1 MLGHWHFDLLQDVV
15 DDSTVPQKLLLF
27 EVVDEERRVQLDVLP
42 SHEIGKAFGALL
54 WGRQTR
60 ESLRRFTKGT
70 GKTGKAFGAV
80 LWER

>member
-42 SHEIGKAFGALL
+42 SHEIGKAFGVETDE
-54 WGRQTR
+54 GVY
-60 ESLRRFTKGT
+60 
-70 GKTGKAFGAV
+70 FGPK
-80 LWER
+80 LNNKKCTE